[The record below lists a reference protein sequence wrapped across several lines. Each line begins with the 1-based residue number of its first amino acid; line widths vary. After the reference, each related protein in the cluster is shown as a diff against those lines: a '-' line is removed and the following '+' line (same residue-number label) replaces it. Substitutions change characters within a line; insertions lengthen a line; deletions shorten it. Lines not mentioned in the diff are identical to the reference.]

1 MEYQKIIIFLD
12 NKPNQPSKFK
22 TKNVVEI
29 NDDSRRTYR
38 TNSQIKYKNSAI
50 KLKTILASNVL
61 MTSGLTAA
69 MLATDSAIQKKIY
82 GSGKTALI
90 ISNEEMNDI
99 IKIVKYLEEFDLLI
113 KGFKE
118 TIQNEA
124 EKPQRVGFLYMVLG
138 TLVASLAG

>member
-1 MEYQKIIIFLD
+1 
-12 NKPNQPSKFK
+12 
-22 TKNVVEI
+22 
-29 NDDSRRTYR
+29 
-38 TNSQIKYKNSAI
+38 
-50 KLKTILASNVL
+50 

-69 MLATDSAIQKKIY
+69 ISATDSAIQKKIY

-124 EKPQRVGFLYMVLG
+124 KKPQRVGFLYMVLG

>member
-1 MEYQKIIIFLD
+1 ME
-12 NKPNQPSKFK
+12 
-22 TKNVVEI
+22 NV
-29 NDDSRRTYR
+29 
-38 TNSQIKYKNSAI
+38 
-50 KLKTILASNVL
+50 LTILAANVL

-69 MLATDSAIQKKIY
+69 MSATDSAIQKKIY

-124 EKPQRVGFLYMVLG
+124 KKP
-138 TLVASLAG
+138 